1 MLFEQTGPLNPAI
14 SCTVEAGHFNNTSG
28 TVLRCSAFDVDIV
41 NQTASSSTPTPAVG
55 VALRGAPQIPRGGG
69 WSMGQRPY
77 TDPAPSAL
85 PNDFPVPLVRPATSN
100 DYWYIA
106 DVTDV
111 LQLSQPGNY
120 YSLLHSTGTQKVLFE
135 SPQIPTSA
143 SISPPPPAPGLQFP
157 KPGPPK
163 SGGAPGNPGSP
174 NLGDLASILN
184 STGLFPDLSSA
195 LSLMESAVEQINTIG
210 QGFKYSKSYTF
221 PAGQK
226 ATIVDLDVMSV
237 VLLYEDTPQQT
248 TPPQSSAPTVLT
260 YTVDSSASPSWTLSI
275 GKFSLQVIVPLFSS
289 DPLLTI
295 TGGFY
300 GDEHTTPG
308 VSGLNVQFGGALSI
322 VKNVFSDLQTLAQFL
337 PGGATASLDVAL
349 SDGQLTVS
357 DTFTIADMPLGLG
370 NLTDISLDVGL
381 SVQLQPLSVN
391 FSVGI
396 GSPGNPFNWIA
407 SPLAGNGLITL
418 GVQNSAPD
426 LTIQAGIGLGLAIDL
441 GIASGSASIT
451 LAFQLNIDGN
461 SITLMVILTGQAS
474 VDVLDG
480 LASASL
486 TLSAALGLSLNPAI
500 PIPQLLPGPELEIPS
515 VDITLLAAVSVGIHI
530 TVCWVISVSWDGSW
544 QFSQSISTP
553 SITVNV

>member
-1 MLFEQTGPLNPAI
+1 M
-14 SCTVEAGHFNNTSG
+14 
-28 TVLRCSAFDVDIV
+28 
-41 NQTASSSTPTPAVG
+41 
-55 VALRGAPQIPRGGG
+55 
-69 WSMGQRPY
+69 
-77 TDPAPSAL
+77 
-85 PNDFPVPLVRPATSN
+85 
-100 DYWYIA
+100 
-106 DVTDV
+106 
-111 LQLSQPGNY
+111 
-120 YSLLHSTGTQKVLFE
+120 
-135 SPQIPTSA
+135 
-143 SISPPPPAPGLQFP
+143 
-157 KPGPPK
+157 
-163 SGGAPGNPGSP
+163 
-174 NLGDLASILN
+174 
-184 STGLFPDLSSA
+184 
-195 LSLMESAVEQINTIG
+195 
-210 QGFKYSKSYTF
+210 
-221 PAGQK
+221 
-226 ATIVDLDVMSV
+226 
-237 VLLYEDTPQQT
+237 LYEDTPQQT
-248 TPPQSSAPTVLT
+248 TPPQSSSPTKLT
-260 YTVDSSASPSWTLSI
+260 YTVDSLASPSWTLSI
-275 GKFSLQVIVPLFSS
+275 GKFSLQVIVPAFGA

-308 VSGLNVQFGGALSI
+308 VSNLNVQFGGALSI
-322 VKNVFSDLQTLAQFL
+322 VKSVFSDLQTLAQFL
-337 PGGATASLDVAL
+337 PGGGSANLDVAL
-349 SDGQLTVS
+349 SGRHADGLRHA
-357 DTFTIADMPLGLG
+357 FTIADMPLGLG
-370 NLTDISLDVGL
+370 NLTDISLDIGL

-407 SPLAGNGLITL
+407 TPLAGNGLITL

-426 LTIQAGIGLGLAIDL
+426 LTIQAGIGLGIAIDL

-500 PIPQLLPGPELEIPS
+500 PIPKLLPGPELEIPS

-530 TVCWVISVSWDGSW
+530 TVCWVISISWDGSW